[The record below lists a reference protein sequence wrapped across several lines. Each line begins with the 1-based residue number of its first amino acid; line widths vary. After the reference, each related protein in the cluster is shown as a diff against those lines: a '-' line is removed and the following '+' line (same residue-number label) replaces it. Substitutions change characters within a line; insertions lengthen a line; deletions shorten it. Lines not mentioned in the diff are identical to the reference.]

1 MKLALKVLF
10 GLVLAI
16 AAFAGFVTLLDWI
29 VERFA

>member
-1 MKLALKVLF
+1 MKLCLQILI

-16 AAFAGFVTLLDWI
+16 AAFAGFVTLLDWL